1 MFGFRSMMYGGGYGY
16 DDFGVDRSSWSDK
29 SDAAL
34 RRERQADGL
43 FDAFLKE
50 CGTLDATDKSA
61 FPVTKEVIGADC
73 HLTGA
78 CYTSFRKRVMDKG
91 CKVKRREATPAER
104 SASGDTRR
112 GKLYVISIVCP
123 VHPTKAADAK
133 AKAELA
139 AAARKKKAA
148 EAAQRKAEKEQ
159 KEREDRERLAKL
171 QREKVRERYLSIVG
185 EGKDDELK
193 HKQPSPDVKKSS
205 TSTLDTFVNVNVTS
219 EALLQHAKS
228 EHDKSTY
235 EISNSIREEER
246 QLMTELRK
254 KHAKEED
261 ELLSKMRLKQSGL
274 IDNANTKYD
283 EIKAK
288 IEKECKKSK
297 VVSPSDK

>member
-1 MFGFRSMMYGGGYGY
+1 MQPY
-16 DDFGVDRSSWSDK
+16 V
-29 SDAAL
+29 
-34 RRERQADGL
+34 GL
-43 FDAFLKE
+43 FDEFLKE
-50 CGTLDATDKSA
+50 CRELDANDKSA
-61 FPVTKEVIGADC
+61 FPVTKEVVGASC
-73 HLTGA
+73 HLTSA
-78 CYTSFRKRVMDKG
+78 CYTSFRKRVMEKG

-123 VHPTKAADAK
+123 VHPSKAADAK

-139 AAARKKKAA
+139 TAARKKKAA

-159 KEREDRERLAKL
+159 KEREDRERMAKL

-193 HKQPSPDVKKSS
+193 HKQPSPDVKKS
-205 TSTLDTFVNVNVTS
+205 TLDTFVNVNVTS

-228 EHDKSTY
+228 VHDKSTFD
-235 EISNSIREEER
+235 ISNSIREEER
-246 QLMTELRK
+246 SLLTELRK

-261 ELLSKMRLKQSGL
+261 ELRSKMRLKQSGL
-274 IDNANTKYD
+274 IDNAITKYD

-288 IEKECKKSK
+288 IEKECNKK

>member
-1 MFGFRSMMYGGGYGY
+1 MFGFRSMMMYGGGYGY

-34 RRERQADGL
+34 RRERRADGL

-50 CGTLDATDKSA
+50 CGELDSTDKSV
-61 FPVTKEVIGADC
+61 FPVTKEIVGADC
-73 HLTGA
+73 HLTSA
-78 CYTSFRKRVMDKG
+78 CYTSFRKRVMEKG

-104 SASGDTRR
+104 QASGDTRR

-139 AAARKKKAA
+139 AAERKKKAA

-159 KEREDRERLAKL
+159 KEREDRERMAKL

-185 EGKDDELK
+185 EGGKDDELK
-193 HKQPSPDVKKSS
+193 HKQPSPDVKK
-205 TSTLDTFVNVNVTS
+205 STLDTFVNVNVTS

-228 EHDKSTY
+228 VHDLSTID
-235 EISNSIREEER
+235 ISNSIREEER
-246 QLMTELRK
+246 QLMAELRK

-261 ELLSKMRLKQSGL
+261 ELRSKMRLKQSGL

-283 EIKAK
+283 DIKAK
-288 IEKECKKSK
+288 IEKECNKK